1 MKLFLLILQFFTRIP
16 LPAKGTVNPADFPR
30 GVRYFPLAGL
40 VIGILDA
47 LVFRL
52 LALGLDRSIAVIGTV
67 LFNICLTGALHL
79 DGLSDTCDGIFSA
92 RTRERM
98 LEIMK
103 DSRIG
108 NNGVVA
114 VFFDLALKIAL
125 LLQLDINAAVPAL
138 IVVPVISRTT
148 MVVLMLTC
156 LPARSEAGL
165 GSLFIGKVQPQ
176 DVVIAAVLCLIFI
189 AGTITWQSLPVIAL
203 NLMALGGYR
212 QVVISKIG
220 GMTGDTLGAM
230 NEISEVVTLL
240 GLVLLKGVNY

>member
-16 LPAKGTVNPADFPR
+16 IPAKGTVDPANFPR

-40 VIGILDA
+40 VIGVLDA
-47 LVFRL
+47 LVFWL
-52 LALGLDRSIAVIGTV
+52 LTLGLDRSVAVIGTV

-79 DGLSDTCDGIFSA
+79 DGLADTCDGIFSA
-92 RTRERM
+92 RNRERM

-108 NNGVVA
+108 TNGAVA

-125 LLQLDINAAVPAL
+125 LLQLEVNVAIPAL
-138 IVVPVISRTT
+138 IAAPVISRTT
-148 MVVLMLTC
+148 MVLLMLTC
-156 LPARSEAGL
+156 LPARPEAGL
-165 GSLFIGKVQPQ
+165 GSLFIGKVQPR
-176 DVVIAAVLCLIFI
+176 DVVIAAVLCLVCTV
-189 AGTITWQSLPVIAL
+189 GTITWQGLPVIAL
-203 NLMALGGYR
+203 NLLALIGYR
-212 QVVISKIG
+212 QVVTSKIG

-240 GLVLLKGVNY
+240 GLVLSKGVSY